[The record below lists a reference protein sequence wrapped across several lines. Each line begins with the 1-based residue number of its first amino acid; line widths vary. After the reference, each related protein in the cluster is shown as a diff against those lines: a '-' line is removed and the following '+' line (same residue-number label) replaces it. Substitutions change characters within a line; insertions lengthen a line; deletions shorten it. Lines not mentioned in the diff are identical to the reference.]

1 MSFNLPHDHGKSGNI
16 AKIHSELS
24 NSSKFISSSEIFKI
38 LSDSSRLKILWLLFH
53 REECVINISAL
64 TSMSSPAVSHHLV
77 ILKKAGLIE
86 SHRHGKEVYY
96 KAADTEIS
104 RSLHKITEKMLKTTC
119 PSEKNLSEKSPEEIA
134 EDVHEYLIKHLNER
148 ITIETLSKIF
158 LINQTTLKETFK
170 NVYGTSLASHINI
183 HRMEKAELLMK
194 DDNKSIMDIALAVG
208 FSSQSRFSEAFKK
221 HFGASPAEYRKN
233 H

>member
-1 MSFNLPHDHGKSGNI
+1 M
-16 AKIHSELS
+16 
-24 NSSKFISSSEIFKI
+24 
-38 LSDSSRLKILWLLFH
+38 
-53 REECVINISAL
+53 
-64 TSMSSPAVSHHLV
+64 
-77 ILKKAGLIE
+77 
-86 SHRHGKEVYY
+86 
-96 KAADTEIS
+96 
-104 RSLHKITEKMLKTTC
+104 
-119 PSEKNLSEKSPEEIA
+119 EIA

-170 NVYGTSLASHINI
+170 NVYGTSLASHINN

-221 HFGASPAEYRKN
+221 HFGASPAEYRKK